1 LEKGYKFISID
12 PYGVEI
18 DCDAIAHCPS
28 SAMSPTGFSTTE
40 ARQFV
45 FKLAKNTKATYLHI
59 CEAAPKL
66 KPKKRDYNVGK
77 LISALIMD
85 FISANRK

>member
-1 LEKGYKFISID
+1 
-12 PYGVEI
+12 
-18 DCDAIAHCPS
+18 
-28 SAMSPTGFSTTE
+28 
-40 ARQFV
+40 
-45 FKLAKNTKATYLHI
+45 LAKNTKATYLHI

-85 FISANRK
+85 FISAIRR